1 MEDLLQEDQQQ
12 LITLQSDLASLQSS
26 LSNLPSRIR
35 LTQLMEQST
44 AARAAADQA
53 KQALAIAMQNTMTAS
68 TASTDHLL
76 QTHARQQVEAAAAA
90 CLTALQSAGFPL
102 PASVLSPSEQHAWL
116 EEQSSIIQQHRSS
129 LQGDV
134 RRVERELTETI
145 RTLGSMEGQLKQ
157 LQEMK
162 QDYEEMMNTL
172 REEITAEYHLM
183 GITPSLDDAGL
194 SEVMSGMIYHT
205 GNMVVQGALT
215 TTLLTT
221 VNKHYLILQ
230 FQEKVDSLLPKETMI
245 CNQIKVGLVMVNDD
259 Q

>member
-12 LITLQSDLASLQSS
+12 LITLQSELASLQTSI
-26 LSNLPSRIR
+26 SNLPSRIR

-44 AARAAADQA
+44 VARAAADKA
-53 KQALAIAMQNTMTAS
+53 KQVLAMAMQNTMTSS
-68 TASTDHLL
+68 TASTDRLL
-76 QTHARQQVEAAAAA
+76 QTHAQQQVEAAATA

-102 PASVLSPSEQHAWL
+102 PASTISPSEQHAWL

-129 LQGDV
+129 LQGDAK
-134 RRVERELTETI
+134 RVERELTEAI
-145 RTLGSMEGQLKQ
+145 RSLGSMEGQLKQ
-157 LQEMK
+157 LQEIK

-183 GITPSLDDAGL
+183 GITPSLDDSGL

-230 FQEKVDSLLPKETMI
+230 LQEKVDSLLPKETLI
-245 CNQIKVGLVMVNDD
+245 RNQIKVGWSMMIDD
-259 Q
+259 